1 MLAIPSRTFTSF
13 FGRALYHQNV
23 IDHFNNPQ
31 NMGSLNA
38 SESNVGTGLVGA
50 PACGDTLR
58 LQIQV
63 DPSTSRIKDVR
74 FKAFGCPSAI
84 ASSSYV
90 TTILKG
96 KTLDEALK
104 IENTAI
110 ASELK
115 LPPVKL
121 HCSTLA
127 QEAVQAA
134 VQNLI
139 EKQRGPTTS

>member
-1 MLAIPSRTFTSF
+1 MLAIVPRALPSFL
-13 FGRALYHQNV
+13 GRAFYHQNV
-23 IDHFNNPQ
+23 VDHFNNPQ
-31 NMGSLNA
+31 NIGTLDA
-38 SESNVGTGLVGA
+38 SESTVGTGLVGA

-63 DPSTSRIKDVR
+63 DPSTNKIKDVR

-96 KTLDEALK
+96 KTLEEALK

-110 ASELK
+110 ANELK

-127 QEAVQAA
+127 QEAIQVA
-134 VQNLI
+134 VQNVI
-139 EKQRGPTTS
+139 DKQQKMKK

>member
-1 MLAIPSRTFTSF
+1 MLTRIPRAPAYFL
-13 FGRALYHQNV
+13 GRLFYHQNV

-31 NMGSLNA
+31 NIGTLNGN
-38 SESNVGTGLVGA
+38 EDTVGTGLVGA

-58 LQIQV
+58 LQIRV
-63 DPSTSRIKDVR
+63 DPSTNTIKDVR

-96 KTLDEALK
+96 KSLDDALK
-104 IENTAI
+104 IENTTI
-110 ASELK
+110 ANELK

-127 QEAVQAA
+127 QEAIQVA
-134 VQNLI
+134 VQNLLDKRKKT
-139 EKQRGPTTS
+139 KQ

>member
-1 MLAIPSRTFTSF
+1 MLALVPRSLPSF
-13 FGRALYHQNV
+13 FGRVFYHQKV

-31 NMGSLNA
+31 NMGTLNA
-38 SESNVGTGLVGA
+38 DESTVGTGLVGA

-63 DPSTSRIKDVR
+63 DPSTNTIKDVR

-96 KTLDEALK
+96 KTLEEALK

-110 ASELK
+110 ANELK

-127 QEAVQAA
+127 QEAIQVA
-134 VQNLI
+134 VQNLL
-139 EKQRGPTTS
+139 EKQQKSKS